1 MTLAWTP
8 WLPEDA
14 AVPALA
20 QRLLAEEIES
30 WSRDWFAGSAVRTVG
45 QLSRVAAP
53 RSELRK
59 AIWHGCD
66 EGVAIGLPLAGT
78 AALGALVLDVT
89 TASGNRNADDLKL
102 LDTLGKECLDGLKLR
117 LAQLL
122 MLGKPDW
129 RSSDIGQAEGAVYR
143 LEIGLAARAVT
154 IQLELGKACFIRFAQ
169 GLLPEPA
176 AAAALGS
183 GVEALARIP
192 VSLSALLGSCSLT
205 LAELSGLAA
214 DDVIVLERAMEESLP
229 LAIGG
234 VPLARGSCT
243 VVEAGDGLALKIIQA
258 PAS

>member
-14 AVPALA
+14 AIPASA
-20 QRLLAEEIES
+20 QRLLAEQIES
-30 WSRDWFAGSAVRTVG
+30 WSRDWFAGSAVRTIG

-59 AIWHGCD
+59 TIWHDCD
-66 EGVAIGLPLAGT
+66 EGVAIGLPPTGP

-102 LDTLGKECLDGLKLR
+102 LDTLGMECLDALKLR

-122 MLGKPDW
+122 GLGKPSW
-129 RSSDIGQAEGAVYR
+129 RSTDILHGEGAIYR

-154 IQLELGKACFIRFAQ
+154 IQLEIGKACFIRFAR
-169 GLLPEPA
+169 GLLPDPA
-176 AAAALGS
+176 AAVPLGS
-183 GVEALARIP
+183 GVEALARLP

-214 DDVIVLERAMEESLP
+214 DDVIVLDRATEESLP

-234 VPLARGSCT
+234 APLARGTCT
-243 VVEAGDGLALKIIQA
+243 VVETGNGLALKIIQA